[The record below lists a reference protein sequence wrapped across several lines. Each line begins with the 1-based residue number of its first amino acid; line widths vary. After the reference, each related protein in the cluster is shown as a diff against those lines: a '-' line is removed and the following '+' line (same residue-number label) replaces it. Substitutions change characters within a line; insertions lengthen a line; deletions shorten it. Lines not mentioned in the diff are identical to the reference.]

1 VLSRITLKSSDLVVL
16 TGTNKLRLYFS
27 EPSLNA
33 NDYLIDGFQGS
44 NAIYHCRSVGFDSN
58 KKPICTVP
66 AASTKDLSIFGCNV
80 THSDGSSH
88 PTGTYPYTDCD
99 APGIQNIRLV
109 GGAGGLNMF
118 AYFPNGNVQFYGNT
132 FFEGVV
138 WANTITA
145 TGSVRWIVPGAGLSD
160 VMVYMGLLPG
170 SSTSTTTNTS
180 NPILFD
186 YIARSS
192 NRFRWVGR

>member
-1 VLSRITLKSSDLVVL
+1 MCIR
-16 TGTNKLRLYFS
+16 
-27 EPSLNA
+27 
-33 NDYLIDGFQGS
+33 
-44 NAIYHCRSVGFDSN
+44 DS
-58 KKPICTVP
+58 
-66 AASTKDLSIFGCNV
+66 
-80 THSDGSSH
+80 
-88 PTGTYPYTDCD
+88 PYTDCD
-99 APGIQNIRLV
+99 APGTQNIRLV

-118 AYFPNGNVQFYGNT
+118 VYFPNGNVEFYGNT

-145 TGSVRWIVPGAGLSD
+145 TGSVKWTVPGAGLSD

-170 SSTSTTTNTS
+170 SDTTTAR

-186 YIARSS
+186 AIARSS